1 MPARDREPSM
11 LLQQPGRMGP
21 LRLKNRVVMGPMGTN
36 FGTTDGFSTERD
48 KIYYA
53 ERARGGAAMIITEAM
68 VVSGN
73 ARNHRAS
80 LCIFDDRFIPGLADL
95 TKAIHTM
102 PVRWSV
108 ASSIIAA
115 CCCVARCSAWSRSV
129 LRRGKIRRRVM
140 RSAP

>member
-1 MPARDREPSM
+1 MLAHDSKPSM
-11 LLQQPGRMGP
+11 LLQQPGQMGP

-48 KIYYA
+48 KIYYT

-95 TKAIHTM
+95 TKALHRAGAQ
-102 PVRWSV
+102 V
-108 ASSIIAA
+108 
-115 CCCVARCSAWSRSV
+115 CGQ
-129 LRRGKIRRRVM
+129 LNHRGMLLCR
-140 RSAP
+140 

>member
-1 MPARDREPSM
+1 MLAGDGKPSM
-11 LLQQPGRMGP
+11 LLRQPGRIGP
-21 LRLKNRVVMGPMGTN
+21 LSLKNRVVMGTMGRN

-48 KIYYA
+48 KVYYA

-95 TKAIHTM
+95 TKAVQAGALVCGQLNHRGM
-102 PVRWSV
+102 LLR
-108 ASSIIAA
+108 
-115 CCCVARCSAWSRSV
+115 RSV
-129 LRRGKIRRRVM
+129 LGMEPREIRRVPRP
-140 RSAP
+140 RPN